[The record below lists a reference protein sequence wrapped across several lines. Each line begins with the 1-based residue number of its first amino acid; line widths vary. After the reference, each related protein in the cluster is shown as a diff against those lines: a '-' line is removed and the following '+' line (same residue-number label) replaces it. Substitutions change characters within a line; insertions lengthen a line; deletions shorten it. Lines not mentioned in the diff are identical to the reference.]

1 MLLLALLSVFFL
13 SLMELFKMKRFAIFG
28 LIGAAIL
35 ATGCTRIETGEVGVR
50 IGFDKQVKKEELL
63 PGSWNQILIGDVLTF
78 SVKDVQVD
86 VNDLTPLASD
96 NSTIQ
101 DFDMAV
107 IYSINPG
114 SVAELWIDK
123 NRGFHAQSNSGD
135 ILLMYNYIYQVARN
149 AAYKSSRKYESL
161 KMADNRAQIEAEIRE
176 EMVKAL
182 GAEQL
187 DGAVNIQQI
196 LVRNILP
203 APNIIESA
211 NALVQ
216 AQNEL
221 KKKQVEVETAK
232 KEAERIAALNANKGA
247 IEYMQAMA
255 LMNISEG
262 IRDGKV
268 QTIVVPANFNALM
281 LGRQ

>member
-1 MLLLALLSVFFL
+1 
-13 SLMELFKMKRFAIFG
+13 MKRFAILG

>member
-1 MLLLALLSVFFL
+1 MKKSVLAIAV
-13 SLMELFKMKRFAIFG
+13 
-28 LIGAAIL
+28 L
-35 ATGCTRIETGEVGVR
+35 AVLTTGCTRIETGEVGIRV
-50 IGFDKQVKKEELL
+50 GFDKQVKQEELM
-63 PGSWNQILIGDVLTF
+63 PGSWNQVLIGDVLTF

-86 VNDLTPLASD
+86 VVDLTPLAAD
-96 NSTIQ
+96 NSTVK

-107 IYSINPG
+107 IYSINP
-114 SVAELWIDK
+114 SNVAELWVDK
-123 NRGFHAQSNSGD
+123 NKSFHARSKDGD
-135 ILLMYNYIYQVARN
+135 ILLMYNYVHQIARN
-149 AAYKSSRKYESL
+149 AAYKTARKYESL
-161 KMADNRAQIEAEIRE
+161 KMADNRAQIEQEARE

-182 GAEQL
+182 TAEKL
-187 DGAVNIQQI
+187 DTAINVQQV
-196 LVRNILP
+196 LVRNIMP
-203 APNIIESA
+203 ADNIIESA

-247 IEYMQAMA
+247 VEYMQAMA
-255 LMNISEG
+255 MINISEG

-281 LGRQ
+281 LGNQK

>member
-1 MLLLALLSVFFL
+1 
-13 SLMELFKMKRFAIFG
+13 MKRIFTLG
-28 LIGAAIL
+28 VIAAAVL
-35 ATGCTRIETGEVGVR
+35 ATGCTRIETGEVGIRV
-50 IGFDKQVKKEELL
+50 GFDKQVKQEELM

-86 VNDLTPLASD
+86 VVDLTPLASD
-96 NSTIQ
+96 NSTVK
-101 DFDMAV
+101 DFDVAV
-107 IYSINPG
+107 IYSVNP
-114 SVAELWIDK
+114 SNVAEMWVDK
-123 NRGFHAQSNSGD
+123 NKSFHARSKDGD
-135 ILLMYNYIYQVARN
+135 ILLMYNYVYQVARN
-149 AAYKSSRKYESL
+149 ATYKSARKYESL
-161 KMADNRAQIEAEIRE
+161 KMADNRAQIEQEIRE

-182 GAEQL
+182 AAEKL
-187 DGAVNIQQI
+187 DTSINVQQVLI
-196 LVRNILP
+196 RNIMP
-203 APNIIESA
+203 ADNIIESA

-247 IEYMQAMA
+247 IEYMNAMA
-255 LMNISEG
+255 MINISEG

-281 LGRQ
+281 MAK

>member
-1 MLLLALLSVFFL
+1 MNRFVKLSV
-13 SLMELFKMKRFAIFG
+13 I
-28 LIGAAIL
+28 AAAVAL
-35 ATGCTRIETGEVGVR
+35 TAACTRIETGEVGVR
-50 IGFDKQVKKEELL
+50 VGFDKQVNQQELL
-63 PGSWNQILIGDVLTF
+63 PGSWNQVLIGDVLKF

-86 VNDLTPLASD
+86 VVDLTPLASD

-107 IYSINPG
+107 IYSINP
-114 SVAELWIDK
+114 STVAELWIDK
-123 NRGFHAQSNSGD
+123 NRGFHAQSKSGD

-149 AAYKSSRKYESL
+149 AVYKSARKYESL
-161 KMADNRAQIEAEIRE
+161 KMADNRAQIEIEIRE
-176 EMVKAL
+176 EMIKAL
-182 GAEQL
+182 TDEKLEGS
-187 DGAVNIQQI
+187 VNIQQI

-203 APNIIESA
+203 ATNIIESA

-247 IEYMQAMA
+247 VEYMQAMA
-255 LMNISEG
+255 MINISEG

-281 LGRQ
+281 MPK

>member
-1 MLLLALLSVFFL
+1 
-13 SLMELFKMKRFAIFG
+13 MKRIATLSI
-28 LIGAAIL
+28 LAAAIL

-50 IGFDKQVKKEELL
+50 VGFDKQVKKEELV
-63 PGSWNQILIGDVLTF
+63 PGSWNQTVIGDVLTF

-86 VNDLTPLASD
+86 VIDLTPLASD
-96 NSTIQ
+96 NSTVK

-107 IYSINPG
+107 IYSINP
-114 SVAELWIDK
+114 SDVSEMWIDK
-123 NRGFHAQSNSGD
+123 NKSFHARAKDGD
-135 ILLMYNYIYQVARN
+135 ILLMYNYVYQIARN
-149 AAYKSSRKYESL
+149 AAYKTARKYESL
-161 KMADNRAQIEAEIRE
+161 KMADNRAQIELEVRE
-176 EMVKAL
+176 EMIKAL
-182 GAEQL
+182 ASEKL
-187 DGAVNIQQI
+187 DTSINVQQV
-196 LVRNILP
+196 LVRNIMP
-203 APNIIESA
+203 ADNIIESA

-247 IEYMQAMA
+247 VEYMQAMA
-255 LMNISEG
+255 MINISEG

-281 LGRQ
+281 MPAK

>member
-1 MLLLALLSVFFL
+1 
-13 SLMELFKMKRFAIFG
+13 MKRIFTLG
-28 LIGAAIL
+28 VIAAAGL
-35 ATGCTRIETGEVGVR
+35 ATGCTRIETGEVGIRV
-50 IGFDKQVKKEELL
+50 GFDKQVKQEELM

-86 VNDLTPLASD
+86 VVDLTPLASD
-96 NSTIQ
+96 NSTVK
-101 DFDMAV
+101 DFDVAV
-107 IYSINPG
+107 IYSVNP
-114 SVAELWIDK
+114 SNVAEMWVDK
-123 NRGFHAQSNSGD
+123 NKSFHARSKDGD
-135 ILLMYNYIYQVARN
+135 ILLMYNYVYQVARN
-149 AAYKSSRKYESL
+149 ATYKSARKYESL
-161 KMADNRAQIEAEIRE
+161 KMADNRAQIEQEIRE

-182 GAEQL
+182 ATEKL
-187 DGAVNIQQI
+187 DTSINVQQVLI
-196 LVRNILP
+196 RNIMP
-203 APNIIESA
+203 ADNIIESA

-247 IEYMQAMA
+247 IEYMNAMA
-255 LMNISEG
+255 MINISEG

-281 LGRQ
+281 MAK

>member
-1 MLLLALLSVFFL
+1 MWV
-13 SLMELFKMKRFAIFG
+13 
-28 LIGAAIL
+28 
-35 ATGCTRIETGEVGVR
+35 
-50 IGFDKQVKKEELL
+50 
-63 PGSWNQILIGDVLTF
+63 
-78 SVKDVQVD
+78 
-86 VNDLTPLASD
+86 
-96 NSTIQ
+96 
-101 DFDMAV
+101 
-107 IYSINPG
+107 
-114 SVAELWIDK
+114 DK
-123 NRGFHAQSNSGD
+123 NKSFHAQSNSGD
-135 ILLMYNYIYQVARN
+135 ILLMYNYMVQIARN
-149 AAYKSSRKYESL
+149 AAYKSARKYESL
-161 KMADNRAQIEAEIRE
+161 KMADNRQAIELEIRE
-176 EMVKAL
+176 EMIKAL
-182 GAEQL
+182 AAEKL
-187 DGAVNIQQI
+187 DTSINVQQV
-196 LVRNILP
+196 LVRNIMP
-203 APNIIESA
+203 ADNIIESA

>member
-1 MLLLALLSVFFL
+1 M
-13 SLMELFKMKRFAIFG
+13 MKRFVLFG
-28 LIGAAIL
+28 LIGAAIF
-35 ATGCTRIETGEVGVR
+35 ATGCTRIETGEVGIRV
-50 IGFDKQVKKEELL
+50 GFDKQVKKEELL

-86 VNDLTPLASD
+86 VTDMTPLASD
-96 NSTIQ
+96 NSTIK

-107 IYSINPG
+107 IYSINPS
-114 SVAELWIDK
+114 SVAELWVDK
-123 NRGFHAQSNSGD
+123 NRGFHAQSNTGD
-135 ILLMYNYIYQVARN
+135 ILLMYNYITQVARN
-149 AAYKSSRKYESL
+149 AAYKSARKYESL
-161 KMADNRAQIEAEIRE
+161 KMADNRAQIEQEVRE
-176 EMVKAL
+176 EMIKAL
-182 GAEQL
+182 AAEQL
-187 DGAVNIQQI
+187 DTAVNIQQV
-196 LVRNILP
+196 LVRQIQP
-203 APNIIESA
+203 ADNIIESA

-247 IEYMQAMA
+247 IEYMNAMA
-255 LMNISEG
+255 MINISEG

-281 LGRQ
+281 LNK

>member
-1 MLLLALLSVFFL
+1 MKTFLKLAV
-13 SLMELFKMKRFAIFG
+13 AVIAV
-28 LIGAAIL
+28 GA
-35 ATGCTRIETGEVGVR
+35 TVGCTRIETGEVGIRV
-50 IGFDKQVKKEELL
+50 GFDKQVKQEELV
-63 PGSWNQILIGDVLTF
+63 PGSWNQTVIGDVLTF

-86 VNDLTPLASD
+86 VIDLTPLASD
-96 NSTIQ
+96 NSTIK
-101 DFDMAV
+101 DFDLAV
-107 IYSINPG
+107 IYSINPTT
-114 SVAELWIDK
+114 VAELWVDK
-123 NRGFHAQSNSGD
+123 NKSFHATSNSGD

-149 AAYKSSRKYESL
+149 AAYKSARNFEAL
-161 KMADNRAQIEAEIRE
+161 KMADNRTVIEQEVRE
-176 EMVKAL
+176 NMIKAL
-182 GAEQL
+182 ADEKL
-187 DGAVNIQQI
+187 DTAINVQQV
-196 LVRNILP
+196 LVRNIMP
-203 APNIIESA
+203 ADSVIKSA

-221 KKKQVEVETAK
+221 KTKQVEVETAK

-281 LGRQ
+281 LGSK

>member
-1 MLLLALLSVFFL
+1 
-13 SLMELFKMKRFAIFG
+13 MKRFVLFG
-28 LIGAAIL
+28 LIGASIF
-35 ATGCTRIETGEVGVR
+35 ATGCTRIETGEVGIRV
-50 IGFDKQVKKEELL
+50 GFDKQVKQEELL
-63 PGSWNQILIGDVLTF
+63 PGSWNQVMIGDVLTF

-86 VNDLTPLASD
+86 VVDMTPLASD
-96 NSTIQ
+96 NSTVK
-101 DFDMAV
+101 DFDLAV
-107 IYSINPG
+107 IYSVNPQ
-114 SVAELWIDK
+114 SVAEMWVDK
-123 NRGFHAQSNSGD
+123 NKSFHAQSNSGD
-135 ILLMYNYIYQVARN
+135 ILLMYNYMVQIARN
-149 AAYKSSRKYESL
+149 AAYKSARKYESL
-161 KMADNRAQIEAEIRE
+161 KMADNRQQIELEIRE

-182 GAEQL
+182 AAEKL
-187 DGAVNIQQI
+187 DTAINVQQV
-196 LVRNILP
+196 LVRNIMP
-203 APNIIESA
+203 ADNIIESA

-281 LGRQ
+281 LGK

>member
-1 MLLLALLSVFFL
+1 MNRFVKL
-13 SLMELFKMKRFAIFG
+13 SLI
-28 LIGAAIL
+28 AAAVAL
-35 ATGCTRIETGEVGVR
+35 TSACTRIETGEVGVR
-50 IGFDKQVKKEELL
+50 VGFDKQVNQQELL
-63 PGSWNQILIGDVLTF
+63 PGTWNQVLIGDVLTF

-86 VNDLTPLASD
+86 VVDLTPLASD

-101 DFDMAV
+101 DFDIAV
-107 IYSINPG
+107 IYSINP
-114 SVAELWIDK
+114 STVAELWIDK

-149 AAYKSSRKYESL
+149 AVYKSARKYESL
-161 KMADNRAQIEAEIRE
+161 KMADNRAQIELEIRE
-176 EMVKAL
+176 EMIKAL
-182 GAEQL
+182 TDEKLEGS
-187 DGAVNIQQI
+187 VNIQQI

-203 APNIIESA
+203 ATNIIESA

-247 IEYMQAMA
+247 VEYMQAMA
-255 LMNISEG
+255 MINISEG

-281 LGRQ
+281 MNK

>member
-1 MLLLALLSVFFL
+1 
-13 SLMELFKMKRFAIFG
+13 MKRFAIFG
-28 LIGAAIL
+28 LIGAAIF
-35 ATGCTRIETGEVGVR
+35 ATGCTRIETGEVGIRV
-50 IGFDKQVKKEELL
+50 GFDKQVKQEELL
-63 PGSWNQILIGDVLTF
+63 PGSWNQVLIGDVLTF

-86 VNDLTPLASD
+86 VVDMTPLAAD
-96 NSTIQ
+96 NSTVK
-101 DFDMAV
+101 DFDLAV
-107 IYSINPG
+107 IYSVNPQ
-114 SVAELWIDK
+114 SVAEMWVDK
-123 NRGFHAQSNSGD
+123 NKSFHAQSNSGD
-135 ILLMYNYIYQVARN
+135 ILLMYNYMVQIARN
-149 AAYKSSRKYESL
+149 AAYKSARKYESL
-161 KMADNRAQIEAEIRE
+161 KMADNRQAIELEIRE
-176 EMVKAL
+176 EMIKAL
-182 GAEQL
+182 AAEKL
-187 DGAVNIQQI
+187 DTAINVQQV
-196 LVRNILP
+196 LVRNIMP
-203 APNIIESA
+203 ADNIIESA

-281 LGRQ
+281 LGAGK

>member
-1 MLLLALLSVFFL
+1 
-13 SLMELFKMKRFAIFG
+13 MKRFATLGIVA
-28 LIGAAIL
+28 AAIL
-35 ATGCTRIETGEVGVR
+35 ATGCTRIETGEVGIRV
-50 IGFDKQVKKEELL
+50 GFDKQVKQEELM

-86 VNDLTPLASD
+86 VADLTPLASD
-96 NSTIQ
+96 NSTVK
-101 DFDMAV
+101 DFDVSV
-107 IYSINPG
+107 IYSVNP
-114 SVAELWIDK
+114 SNVAEMWVDK
-123 NRGFHAQSNSGD
+123 NKSFHARSKDGD
-135 ILLMYNYIYQVARN
+135 ILLMYNYVYQVARN
-149 AAYKSSRKYESL
+149 AAYKSARKYESL
-161 KMADNRAQIEAEIRE
+161 KMADNRAQIEMEIRE

-182 GAEQL
+182 AAEKL
-187 DGAVNIQQI
+187 DTGINVQQVLI
-196 LVRNILP
+196 RNIMP
-203 APNIIESA
+203 ADNIIESA

-247 IEYMQAMA
+247 VEYMQAMA
-255 LMNISEG
+255 MINISEG

-281 LGRQ
+281 LGGQK

>member
-1 MLLLALLSVFFL
+1 
-13 SLMELFKMKRFAIFG
+13 MKRFAIFG
-28 LIGAAIL
+28 LIGAAIF
-35 ATGCTRIETGEVGVR
+35 ATGCSRIETGEVGIRV
-50 IGFDKQVKKEELL
+50 GFDKQVKQEELL
-63 PGSWNQILIGDVLTF
+63 PGSWNQTVIGDVLTF

-86 VNDLTPLASD
+86 VVDMTPLAAD
-96 NSTIQ
+96 NSTVK
-101 DFDMAV
+101 DFDLAV
-107 IYSINPG
+107 IYSVNPQ
-114 SVAELWIDK
+114 SVAEMWVDK
-123 NRGFHAQSNSGD
+123 NKSFHAQSNSGD
-135 ILLMYNYIYQVARN
+135 ILLMYNYMVQIARN
-149 AAYKSSRKYESL
+149 AAYKSARKYESL
-161 KMADNRAQIEAEIRE
+161 KMADNRQAIETEIRE
-176 EMVKAL
+176 EMIKAL
-182 GAEQL
+182 VAEKL
-187 DGAVNIQQI
+187 DTSINVQQV
-196 LVRNILP
+196 LVRNIMP
-203 APNIIESA
+203 ADNIIESA

-281 LGRQ
+281 LGK

>member
-1 MLLLALLSVFFL
+1 
-13 SLMELFKMKRFAIFG
+13 MKRFAVMGILG
-28 LIGAAIL
+28 LAVL

-50 IGFDKQVKKEELL
+50 VGFDKQVKKEELV
-63 PGSWNQILIGDVLTF
+63 PGSWNQTIIGDVLTF

-86 VNDLTPLASD
+86 VVDLTPLASD
-96 NSTIQ
+96 NSTVK

-107 IYSINPG
+107 IYSINPIDV
-114 SVAELWIDK
+114 SEMWIDK
-123 NRGFHAQSNSGD
+123 NKSFHSRSKDGD
-135 ILLMYNYIYQVARN
+135 ILLMYNYVYQIARN
-149 AAYKSSRKYESL
+149 AAYKTARKYESL
-161 KMADNRAQIEAEIRE
+161 KMADNRAQIEVEVRE
-176 EMVKAL
+176 SMIKAL
-182 GAEQL
+182 ADEKL
-187 DGAVNIQQI
+187 DASINIQQV
-196 LVRNILP
+196 LVRNIMP
-203 APNIIESA
+203 ADNIIESA

-247 IEYMQAMA
+247 VEYMQAMA
-255 LMNISEG
+255 MINISEG

-281 LGRQ
+281 MPAK

>member
-1 MLLLALLSVFFL
+1 MNRFVKL
-13 SLMELFKMKRFAIFG
+13 SLI
-28 LIGAAIL
+28 AAAVAL
-35 ATGCTRIETGEVGVR
+35 TSACTRIETGEVGVR
-50 IGFDKQVKKEELL
+50 VGFDKQVNQQELL
-63 PGSWNQILIGDVLTF
+63 PGSWNQVLIGDVLTF

-86 VNDLTPLASD
+86 VVDLTPLASD

-107 IYSINPG
+107 IYSINP
-114 SVAELWIDK
+114 STVAELWIDK

-149 AAYKSSRKYESL
+149 AVYKSARKYESL
-161 KMADNRAQIEAEIRE
+161 KMADNRAQIELEIRE
-176 EMVKAL
+176 EMIKAL
-182 GAEQL
+182 TDEKLEGS
-187 DGAVNIQQI
+187 VNIQQI

-203 APNIIESA
+203 ATNIIESA

-247 IEYMQAMA
+247 VEYMQAMA
-255 LMNISEG
+255 MINISEG

-281 LGRQ
+281 MNK